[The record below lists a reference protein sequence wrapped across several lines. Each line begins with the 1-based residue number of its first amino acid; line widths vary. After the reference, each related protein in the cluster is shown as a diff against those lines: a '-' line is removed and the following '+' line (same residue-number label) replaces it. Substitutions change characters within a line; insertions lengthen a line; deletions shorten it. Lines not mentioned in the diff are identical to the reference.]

1 MSYTRRQ
8 FLKGS
13 LIGLGG
19 LYGATWSGR
28 LWAAMADKATQASE
42 TSTAKARVYELTE
55 PKLLD
60 NFGNVQEDLVLK
72 WSVHR
77 ILAKMTGLTGQNKG
91 VRAWKEFFSTKDVIG
106 IKFQPISAKL
116 LRTSPPMARM
126 IVQSLVEGGFSAQRI
141 MLLDPPPYTA
151 VLETLPAP
159 RGYLKEKVTAGKRQT
174 QFIRAMEK
182 VTAILNV
189 PFLID
194 HRLFGLSCGMVNL
207 ALGLINNPG
216 AFFDH
221 GGIPGIPDLVA
232 TETIA
237 KKHRL
242 TIVNAI
248 RGIFD
253 GGPRAAKDK
262 IWNQCS
268 ILAGTDLV
276 AVDRVA
282 MDILD
287 SARYSRGLNNLAEVG
302 RPAKYIAEAGRMGLG
317 QAGLGRIERRRVSF

>member
-19 LYGATWSGR
+19 LCGATWSER
-28 LWAAMADKATQASE
+28 LWAAMADQATQPSK
-42 TSTAKARVYELTE
+42 TSTAKAEVYEFTE

-60 NFGNVQEDLVLK
+60 DFGNVQEDIVLRG
-72 WSVHR
+72 SVHR
-77 ILAKMTGLTGQNKG
+77 ILAKMTGQKKG
-91 VRAWKEFFSTKDVIG
+91 VRAWKEFFSTKDIIG
-106 IKFQPISAKL
+106 VKFQPVAAKL
-116 LRTSPPMARM
+116 LRTSPAMARM
-126 IVQSLVEGGFSAQRI
+126 IVQSLVDGGFSAERI

-159 RGYLKEKVTAGKRQT
+159 RGYLKEKVAAGKRQT
-174 QFIRAMEK
+174 QFVRAMEQ

-189 PFLID
+189 PFLKD

-216 AFFDH
+216 AFLDP
-221 GGIPGIPDLVA
+221 GGVPGIPNLLA
-232 TETIA
+232 SEAIG

-253 GGPRAAKDK
+253 GGPRADKDK
-262 IWNQCS
+262 VWNQCS

-287 SARYSRGLNNLAEVG
+287 SARYSRGLNSLAEVG
-302 RPAKYIAEAGRMGLG
+302 RPARYIAEAGRMGLG
-317 QAGLGRIERRRVSF
+317 LADLGRIQVRHVSF